1 MPRWDTDCSIYIVS
15 RTFHKWV
22 ESFPVWRIH
31 NVGKTHRRI
40 MRVADFTYL
49 QWAALC
55 KVMCLGLADK
65 LQLDSEAQRRNV
77 TREIDELREEEVK
90 IT

>member
-1 MPRWDTDCSIYIVS
+1 
-15 RTFHKWV
+15 
-22 ESFPVWRIH
+22 
-31 NVGKTHRRI
+31 

-77 TREIDELREEEVK
+77 TREIDELREEEVE